1 MPHIQSAFLAAS
13 SMFLVLMACKSPVT
27 SAQAASGPA
36 VYGERAGVGARYG
49 SHNPRTCPAGSLSGG
64 SAPTVTQATMS
75 VVCNQEGPSIDQA
88 LILISEVTVQIGQ
101 GRSYTQSNMYNA
113 TDADVNAQVY
123 PIRGSLKKYICS
135 PLPPF
140 CIFPA
145 GQQCSMFP
153 ADPAAG
159 LCYKNTFGD
168 WTCTMSGGLGSQGM
182 SKMPPPTAP

>member
-1 MPHIQSAFLAAS
+1 
-13 SMFLVLMACKSPVT
+13 MFLVLMACKSPVT

-64 SAPTVTQATMS
+64 SAPTVTQAKMS
-75 VVCNQEGPSIDQA
+75 IVCNLEGPSIDQA

-135 PLPPF
+135 PLPPYG
-140 CIFPA
+140 IFPA